1 MLRKILIIEDEFI
14 VANDLQLTLEK
25 GGYHVCGI
33 ASSVKE
39 ALEIIKQQK
48 PSLAILDIQLR
59 GKLTGIDLAKEL
71 KEQDI
76 AFVYLSA
83 NSSRQVLEEA
93 KATEPYGFLV
103 KPFREK
109 DLLVTL
115 DIAWYRHEHSLE
127 SKLRKE
133 SVLQQSLIDISSEPI
148 DWEQKLLKVAT
159 AIQPYIPFDLM
170 NIGVRNEGEE
180 TCCSLYRTGFE
191 QYQFIRTK
199 ELAVMSGL
207 SIDEVRRLQSLTSP
221 EKRAGFYNEAD
232 FEESARQHALKK
244 LYADTFNLAANL
256 SMPLFLAIGNIAQL
270 SFYSRNA
277 VTYNTGHL
285 ALLSR
290 LQQSLSIIIENI
302 IFENKVKVLAD
313 SPDTKTKEDAGEIEI
328 ISNFD
333 GVIGSSP
340 ALLNT
345 LDLVTQVAPLET
357 SVLIL
362 GESGTGK
369 ERIAKCIHDL
379 SPRKS
384 KPLVKVNCAA
394 LPATLIESELFGHE
408 KGSFTGAT
416 DKRIGKFEL
425 AQGGTIFLDEIGDL
439 ALDLQVKLLRVLQEK
454 EIERIGG
461 RAPIK
466 IDVRVIAATNRN
478 LEKDL
483 AEGRFR
489 LDLYYRLNVFPVLLP
504 PLKDRKED
512 IRQLALYFATQG
524 CNRIKKKFNG
534 ISSAMMNELNTYHW
548 PGNIR
553 ELENIIEQS
562 VILNDG
568 ASELTLRRPLQMQA
582 TQTVSSTASA
592 QSLINIKQQ
601 QQQSEK
607 EYISSILKKT
617 NGRIRGKGGA
627 AELLN
632 LKPTTLESRMQK
644 LGIKKEE
651 I

>member
-1 MLRKILIIEDEFI
+1 MHKKILIIEDEFI
-14 VANDLQLTLEK
+14 VANDLRLTLEK
-25 GGYHVCGI
+25 GGYQVCGI

-39 ALEIIKQQK
+39 ANEIISQQK
-48 PSLAILDIQLR
+48 PTIALLDIHLK

-83 NSSRQVLEEA
+83 NSNQQLLEEA

-133 SVLQQSLIDISSEPI
+133 SLLQKQFVEISSEAI
-148 DWEQKLLKVAT
+148 DWEQKLLKVFI
-159 AIQPYIPFDLM
+159 AIQPHIPFDF
-170 NIGVRNEGEE
+170 ITAATKTGDDE
-180 TCCSLYRTGFE
+180 TGCSFYRIGFE
-191 QYQFIRTK
+191 QYQTIREK
-199 ELAVMSGL
+199 ELSVISGL
-207 SIDEVRRLQSLTSP
+207 AQEEIKRLRSTSP
-221 EKRAGFYNEAD
+221 VDKIADHYNDED
-232 FEESARQHALKK
+232 FEKLCARYPVKK
-244 LYADTFNLAANL
+244 LYAETFALQSNLV
-256 SMPLFLAIGNIAQL
+256 MPLFLAAGIFPV
-270 SFYSRNA
+270 SFYSRHADAYNA
-277 VTYNTGHL
+277 DHL

-290 LQQSLSIIIENI
+290 LQQSLSITIEKILPAANSLR
-302 IFENKVKVLAD
+302 EKPEKKNDPV
-313 SPDTKTKEDAGEIEI
+313 PEMEI
-328 ISNFD
+328 ISNFE
-333 GVIGSSP
+333 GIIGSSP
-340 ALLNT
+340 ALLSV
-345 LDLVTQVAPLET
+345 LDMASQVAPLET

-369 ERIAKCIHDL
+369 EKIAKCIHDL
-379 SPRKS
+379 SPRKTQ
-384 KPLVKVNCAA
+384 PLIKVNCGA
-394 LPATLIESELFGHE
+394 LPASLIESELFGHE

-416 DKRIGKFEL
+416 DKRIGKFEQ
-425 AQGGTIFLDEIGDL
+425 AHEGTIFLDEIGDL
-439 ALDLQVKLLRVLQEK
+439 PLDLQVKLLRVLQEK

-461 RAPIK
+461 KSPIK
-466 IDVRVIAATNRN
+466 INVRIIAATNRN
-478 LEKDL
+478 LEKEI

-489 LDLYYRLNVFPVLLP
+489 LDLYYRLNVFPVVLP
-504 PLKDRKED
+504 ALRERKSD
-512 IRQLALYFATQG
+512 IKQLAHYFAVQS

-534 ISSAMMNELNTYHW
+534 ISTPMMNELNAYYW

-568 ASELTLRRPLQMQA
+568 KTELTLRR
-582 TQTVSSTASA
+582 
-592 QSLINIKQQ
+592 SLYNTIVESIIHEPAVKTLTDIKQQ

-632 LKPTTLESRMQK
+632 LKPTTLESKMMK
-644 LGIKKEE
+644 LGIRKGEW
-651 I
+651 

>member
-1 MLRKILIIEDEFI
+1 MRKKILIIEDEFI

-25 GGYHVCGI
+25 GGYEVCGI

-39 ALEIIKQQK
+39 ANEIIKQQK
-48 PSLAILDIQLR
+48 PTLALLDIHLK
-59 GKLTGIDLAKEL
+59 GKLTGIDLAREL

-83 NSSRQVLEEA
+83 NSNQQLLEEA

-133 SVLQQSLIDISSEPI
+133 SLLQKQFIEIGKEAIDR
-148 DWEQKLLKVAT
+148 EQKLLKVFR
-159 AIQPYIPFDLM
+159 AIQPHIPFDF
-170 NIGVRNEGEE
+170 VTATTKTGEE
-180 TCCSLYRTGFE
+180 ETGYSFYRIGFE
-191 QYQFIRTK
+191 QYQSIRTK
-199 ELAVMSGL
+199 ELSVISG
-207 SIDEVRRLQSLTSP
+207 SACEEIKRLRSASP
-221 EKRAGFYNEAD
+221 VEKIAGWYNDKD
-232 FEESARQHALKK
+232 FEKLCVQHSLKK
-244 LYADTFNLAANL
+244 LYAETFALQSNLV
-256 SMPLFLAIGNIAQL
+256 MPLFLAAGIFPL
-270 SFYSRNA
+270 SFYSRHA
-277 VTYNTGHL
+277 DAYHADHL

-290 LQQSLSIIIENI
+290 LQQSLSVTIENI
-302 IFENKVKVLAD
+302 LSTANSFPEKQE
-313 SPDTKTKEDAGEIEI
+313 TKSEPVTEMEI
-328 ISNFD
+328 ISNFE
-333 GVIGSSP
+333 GIIGSSP
-340 ALLNT
+340 ALLSV
-345 LDLVTQVAPLET
+345 LDMASQVAPLET

-369 ERIAKCIHDL
+369 EKIAKCIHDL
-379 SPRKS
+379 SPRKT
-384 KPLVKVNCAA
+384 KPLIKVNCGA
-394 LPATLIESELFGHE
+394 LPASLIESELFGHE

-416 DKRIGKFEL
+416 DKRIGKFEQ
-425 AQGGTIFLDEIGDL
+425 AHEGTIFLDEIGDL
-439 ALDLQVKLLRVLQEK
+439 PLDLQVKLLRVLQEK

-461 RAPIK
+461 KAPIK
-466 IDVRVIAATNRN
+466 IDVRIIAATNRN
-478 LEKDL
+478 LEKEV

-489 LDLYYRLNVFPVLLP
+489 LDLYYRLNVFPVVLP
-504 PLKDRKED
+504 ALRERKSD
-512 IRQLALYFATQG
+512 IKQLSHYFAVQC
-524 CNRIKKKFNG
+524 CNRMKKKFTG
-534 ISSAMMNELNTYHW
+534 IAASMMNELETYHW

-568 ASELTLRRPLQMQA
+568 KTELTLRR
-582 TQTVSSTASA
+582 
-592 QSLINIKQQ
+592 SLINASVETMTGSNVVNSLTDIKQQ

-607 EYISSILKKT
+607 DYISSILKKT

-632 LKPTTLESRMQK
+632 LKPTTLESRMMK
-644 LGIKKEE
+644 LGIRKGEW
-651 I
+651 